1 MPESHAIFLSY
12 RRSDSNDVSGRIYD
26 RLASHFGA
34 ATIFKDVHSIPY
46 GEDFP
51 SYIQGQLSQCKVLLA
66 VIGPTWLTVTKDGQ
80 RRLEN
85 PADWV
90 RLEIQTALEN
100 EKIAVIPLLVGK
112 TRLPAKAEL
121 PEVLTPLATLNSAQ
135 ARPDPDFHQDM
146 KRLIRRLEE
155 IVGMGSSEKTG
166 RKEMAVA
173 TDGTPMSITE
183 RLQLIRTLNGMPPTQ
198 FEELVIALNPPAGIL
213 PSNSAAQGTRA
224 SELLRWVEG
233 PTGPRLPQL
242 QAILKLILNGEGR
255 PSELPSD
262 APKPHVAQQ
271 TTNQAR
277 KLSGSR
283 QGFYERQKAQLEEEL
298 AAVESDFA
306 AAPREVDRVRLEKE
320 AERLL
325 EKIEKLDTKLNES

>member
-1 MPESHAIFLSY
+1 MPESHTIFLSY

-51 SYIQGQLSQCKVLLA
+51 SYIQEQIARCKVLLA

-121 PEVLTPLATLNSAQ
+121 PEVLMPLATLNSAQ

-155 IVGMGSSEKTG
+155 ILGIGSSGESD
-166 RKEMAVA
+166 RKEIAVA

-183 RLQLIRTLNGMPPTQ
+183 RLQLIRTLNAMPPTQ

-213 PSNSAAQGTRA
+213 PPNTAAQGDRSSA
-224 SELLRWVEG
+224 LLRWVEG
-233 PTGPRLPQL
+233 PTGPDLLALQEALKLFSDSKSQLPQ
-242 QAILKLILNGEGR
+242 QSFETQQQ
-255 PSELPSD
+255 D
-262 APKPHVAQQ
+262 VANTPVKTSQSS
-271 TTNQAR
+271 NSR
-277 KLSGSR
+277 KS
-283 QGFYERQKAQLEEEL
+283 FYEKQIAQLKERL
-298 AAVESDFA
+298 SAVEAD
-306 AAPREVDRVRLEKE
+306 LETADSEERRMTLGKR
-320 AERLL
+320 AENLL
-325 EKIEKLDTKLNES
+325 AQIGDWESKLNSL